1 MVRVGA
7 RLSLRHR
14 LSGVSPR
21 AAAPA
26 GDLMIRSIWSS
37 DYRFKELK
45 FSSDLNILLAD
56 RTDTSSDLQTRNRA
70 GKSSLIEIINFL
82 LCSDLDHDDIF
93 VGDALEST
101 VFSMD
106 FDLGGNPTTV
116 SRTGSDP
123 NVFFVLGSDTSNW
136 PDQPKVNEARP
147 NLHLSK
153 AAWHRVLS
161 KVMFGEEVMETN
173 SHSPS
178 LRQLLGYYVRREGA
192 GGYQDPFTQNRRQQ
206 DWDKQVANIYLLG
219 LDWTIPQQLQILKD
233 RNSKAVAATKAA
245 KRNTRGVVRLQT
257 SGELRAQ
264 LTSHKERLRLL
275 LERVNSFEVLDEYA
289 ELEEEASH
297 ITRELADI
305 SNRNVLDLQFRK
317 EMSSALTETTP
328 APRPDLE
335 TLYREIGVALPNTTL
350 QRFDDVAAFHESVV
364 RNRRRYLES
373 QINEIDQ
380 EIARRL
386 EEQRTLDAR
395 RAEIMGILQAHGA
408 LEQYNELQRQVGKI
422 ESHVATA
429 QAALDE
435 AVALENSMA
444 QFEFQKSQLYLRL
457 QQDFEEQGEVLQHAL
472 TVFESVSAQLYGEGG
487 SLSITPTE
495 SGPEFNV
502 QIQGSNSRGISNMQ
516 IFCYDMMLM
525 QLSFERGIG
534 PGFLIHDSHI
544 FDGVDERQI
553 ARAIEIGDR
562 MSKEFNFQ
570 YIMTMNSDDLPN
582 AGLYS
587 ADFLVEDH
595 FLPVRLTD
603 QNENGGLF
611 GFRF

>member
-1 MVRVGA
+1 
-7 RLSLRHR
+7 
-14 LSGVSPR
+14 
-21 AAAPA
+21 
-26 GDLMIRSIWSS
+26 MIRSIWSS
-37 DYRFKELK
+37 DHRFKRLK
-45 FSSDLNILLAD
+45 FGPEFNILLAD

-82 LCSDLDHDDIF
+82 LCSDLGNDDIF
-93 VGDALEST
+93 VGDALAST

-106 FDLGGNPTTV
+106 FDLGGDPTSV

-123 NVFFVLGSDTSNW
+123 NVFFLSGSNTSSW
-136 PDQPKVNEARP
+136 PDQPKVTEARP
-147 NLHLSK
+147 NVHLVK
-153 AAWHRVLS
+153 TAWHRVLS
-161 KVMFGEEVMETN
+161 KKMFGEEVMETN
-173 SHSPS
+173 SHSPT
-178 LRQLLGYYVRREGA
+178 LRQLLGYYVRRESA
-192 GGYQDPFTQNRRQQ
+192 GGYQDPFTQNRKQL
-206 DWDKQVANIYLLG
+206 DWDKQVANLYLLG
-219 LDWTIPQQLQILKD
+219 LDWTIPQQLQILKE
-233 RNSKAVAATKAA
+233 RNSKAITATKAA
-245 KRNTRGVVRLQT
+245 KRNTRGVARLHT

-275 LERVNSFEVLDEYA
+275 LERVSSFKVLDEYA
-289 ELEEEASH
+289 EIEEEASS
-297 ITRELADI
+297 ITRELANI
-305 SNRNVLDLQFRK
+305 SNQNILDLQFRK
-317 EMSSALTETTP
+317 DMEAALTEATP
-328 APRPDLE
+328 APRPDLD
-335 TLYREIGVALPNTTL
+335 TLYREIGIALPDATL
-350 QRFDDVAAFHESVV
+350 KRFDDVAAFHESVI

-380 EIARRL
+380 AIALRTD
-386 EEQRTLDAR
+386 EQQTLDTK

-408 LEQYNELQRQVGKI
+408 LEQYNELQRQVGKV
-422 ESHVATA
+422 ESQVTTA

-472 TVFESVSAQLYGEGG
+472 TIFESVSAQLYGEGG

-495 SGPEFNV
+495 SGPSFDV
-502 QIQGSNSRGISNMQ
+502 QIQGRNSRGISNMQ

-553 ARAIEIGDR
+553 ARAIEIGQR
-562 MSKEFNFQ
+562 MSKEFSFQ
-570 YIMTMNSDDLPN
+570 YIMTMNTDDLPSRGLFG
-582 AGLYS
+582 AGFNL
-587 ADFLVEDH
+587 DDH

-603 QNENGGLF
+603 QTETGGLF